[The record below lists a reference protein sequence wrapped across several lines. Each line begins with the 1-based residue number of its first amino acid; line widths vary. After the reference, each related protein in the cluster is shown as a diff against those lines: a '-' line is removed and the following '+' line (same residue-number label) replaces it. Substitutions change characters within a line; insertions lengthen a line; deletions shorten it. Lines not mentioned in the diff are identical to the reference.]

1 MRAALD
7 RRDLAHAQ
15 ARHGG
20 EVFERPILF
29 DAEELDAVAE
39 AFAEAILKSASKAEG
54 LHGVAQRLAELR
66 KRKGLR
72 DVVKN
77 LELEGGAHVL
87 ERGIAGDHDD
97 AESGPAG
104 EDLFDHLF
112 AAIRPHLHVEEDDV
126 RELLFVGL
134 VKEGGGLERP
144 DGVESFVFEEIF
156 EILAKVGVIIEDGD
170 VHQGGIVRDE
180 FRRHTHRVQSL
191 AQPMLRTSL
200 IALFLASSLSFALT
214 KQEKKEGFKPLF
226 NGKNLKGW
234 DGDPR
239 LWKVEPQGILVGSTD
254 GVKIE
259 GNTFLITEKEYGDFE
274 LRLQI
279 KLRNHNSGVQF
290 RSEKMMPGWVVKGL
304 QADAAEKNWW
314 GSIYDEKGKRGVIV
328 NGWKGKAET
337 VVKDKEWNDMIVYCK
352 GDQIRITI
360 NGMVTAEL
368 KDSSK
373 LAGIIALQLHRG
385 PDMRAEF
392 RDIRIKEL
400 K

>member
-1 MRAALD
+1 ML
-7 RRDLAHAQ
+7 
-15 ARHGG
+15 
-20 EVFERPILF
+20 RPIL
-29 DAEELDAVAE
+29 
-39 AFAEAILKSASKAEG
+39 
-54 LHGVAQRLAELR
+54 LA
-66 KRKGLR
+66 
-72 DVVKN
+72 
-77 LELEGGAHVL
+77 
-87 ERGIAGDHDD
+87 
-97 AESGPAG
+97 
-104 EDLFDHLF
+104 
-112 AAIRPHLHVEEDDV
+112 
-126 RELLFVGL
+126 LLL
-134 VKEGGGLERP
+134 L
-144 DGVESFVFEEIF
+144 
-156 EILAKVGVIIEDGD
+156 
-170 VHQGGIVRDE
+170 
-180 FRRHTHRVQSL
+180 T
-191 AQPMLRTSL
+191 
-200 IALFLASSLSFALT
+200 ASSSFALT

-226 NGKNLKGW
+226 NGKDLKGW

-239 LWKVEPQGILVGSTD
+239 LWKVAPQGILVGSTD
-254 GVKIE
+254 GVKID
-259 GNTFLITEKEYGDFE
+259 GNTFLITAKEYGNFE

-290 RSEKMMPGWVVKGL
+290 RSEKIMPGWVVKGL

-337 VVKDKEWNDMIVYCK
+337 IVKDNDWNDMVIFCQ

-373 LAGIIALQLHRG
+373 LSGVIALQLHRE